1 MSGNLMFSS
10 KAKFGSKLS
19 TRIDADGKEVEVEVR
34 EDEDQKLKL
43 QEIIDL
49 LVAAGYFRA
58 RIKGLSAFDKI
69 VGGMTWCIETCNFD
83 VDVDLLFQE
92 NLTIGQ
98 RIALTEKIVR
108 VLPRMK
114 CPHNIEPHQIQGL
127 DFIHVFPVVQWLVKR
142 VLETRDETG
151 GSTRSFA
158 MSQFQKAFP
167 GIGQHHGALLESVM
181 AVKEA
186 YRPKRQFRRIRKA
199 EEDTEEAEALEV
211 ESTLL
216 EYGYLGMP
224 VLVSPSSVET
234 KGASEEEGEV
244 VIKGGASSGNSAE
257 IQRAD
262 ESRVAAG
269 IVGSIVSTHA
279 EEIALAA
286 EEYAKMQMKEGVLE
300 NSMNSVGLE
309 SRSIKTLASLQEE
322 LTSMEQEAE
331 KLKEEQEQEIASREE
346 VQQQLKDIRKRRE
359 MGNEELKRLE
369 GALAQ
374 LDGGGDGL
382 VKKLRSLVLLNET
395 LKDQEKSFKEQCRS
409 ELVGLQQLVRDA
421 TDAATACDKEGEEK
435 GGETGPEHQIEE
447 ERARLAKARL
457 VLAKHT
463 RAVASLKRHVD
474 DVPGRAELAQY
485 QRRFLELYNQVAS
498 KHRETKQ
505 FYTLYNTLDDTKLYL
520 SKELNL
526 LNSILDT
533 YGEAMSSSA
542 GKEQFM
548 RQFDIIVEGIKQNKM
563 KVGKRRTEE
572 IERREA
578 LAARLL
584 TLVEAQRKYVAAV
597 RQLTAECR
605 RNEALLAQVRGSS
618 GP

>member
-1 MSGNLMFSS
+1 MSSNLMFSS

-69 VGGMTWCIETCNFD
+69 VGGMTWCIGTCNFD

-108 VLPRMK
+108 VLPKMK

-151 GSTRSFA
+151 GFTRSFA
-158 MSQFQKAFP
+158 MSQFQKTYS
-167 GIGQHHGALLESVM
+167 GIGPNHCAVLRSVM

-186 YRPKRQFRRIRKA
+186 YHPQRQFRRIRKS
-199 EEDTEEAEALEV
+199 EDVEEAEALQV

-224 VLVSPSSVET
+224 VVPSSVET
-234 KGASEEEGEV
+234 KGSSGEEGEIV
-244 VIKGGASSGNSAE
+244 LKGAAAGASPAE

-279 EEIALAA
+279 EEIAHAA
-286 EEYAKMQMKEGVLE
+286 EEYAKMQMKEGSLE
-300 NSMNSVGLE
+300 NSMNNVSLQSQRALSTLE
-309 SRSIKTLASLQEE
+309 SLQEE
-322 LTSMEQEAE
+322 LASMEQEVE
-331 KLKEEQEQEIASREE
+331 KLKEEREQEMVKGEE
-346 VQQQLKDIRKRRE
+346 IQRQLKDVRKRRE

-382 VKKLRSLVLLNET
+382 LKKLRSLVLLNET
-395 LKDQEKSFKEQCRS
+395 LKEQEKSFKEQCRS
-409 ELVGLQQLVRDA
+409 ELTGLQKLVKDA
-421 TDAATACDKEGEEK
+421 TEAATACDKEGENK
-435 GGETGPEHQIEE
+435 GGDAGPEHQIEE
-447 ERARLAKARL
+447 ERTRLAKARL

-533 YGEAMSSSA
+533 YGEAMSSAA

-548 RQFDIIVEGIKQNKM
+548 RQFDLIVEGVKQNKM

-597 RQLTAECR
+597 SQLTAECR